1 VQDIYENQ
9 PVITHD
15 EVVILLNG
23 FWCSPPRLRANPKS
37 DGQFLNI
44 VIYKEPGR
52 MPALQGKRL
61 RACRRSSKRRH
72 EWYYSAPRCL
82 GDALLYLQIL
92 LVIISTAGLELRS
105 QPNHVMAGFERANLS
120 DSVGGEAQQVA
131 DAGAAQRHYQASL
144 AALEKNDL
152 VAAEEEMQAAAK
164 LTPKNALIRYKLAVI
179 QSKREEWQPALKNID
194 AARKLGLPK
203 KLEDEAVQLAADVI
217 MKQLQAKTAENNKKS
232 AWFDQ
237 MEWLQGKYI
246 FTKMLN
252 HDSECVKDYH
262 WIDNILDM
270 KPEYDKSEFSGTLNL
285 RERDTVSETG
295 AAGCADASA
304 ASGSSSGALSR
315 SLSGSLS
322 GRGGES
328 RGDSAA
334 AGSKAETKAA
344 SSKDSY
350 REAVLRVVVKRD
362 DGINDGKIRMFATL
376 ESCKGNACDTLER
389 ETTVYIVEKSESGG
403 PVISISVLSDGDKDG
418 RIEEQFRK
426 QRGNR
431 S

>member
-1 VQDIYENQ
+1 LLHA
-9 PVITHD
+9 VILVLSSGILFSGNSERQNNPKEVIV
-15 EVVILLNG
+15 EVVRSL
-23 FWCSPPRLRANPKS
+23 PS
-37 DGQFLNI
+37 DSGGGE
-44 VIYKEPGR
+44 VH
-52 MPALQGKRL
+52 QG
-61 RACRRSSKRRH
+61 
-72 EWYYSAPRCL
+72 
-82 GDALLYLQIL
+82 GDA
-92 LVIISTAGLELRS
+92 
-105 QPNHVMAGFERANLS
+105 
-120 DSVGGEAQQVA
+120 D
-131 DAGAAQRHYQASL
+131 AAQRHYQAGL
-144 AALEKNDL
+144 AALDKNDL
-152 VAAEEEMQAAAK
+152 AAAEEEMQTAAK
-164 LTPKNALIRYKLAVI
+164 LAPKNALIFYKLAVI
-179 QSKREEWQPALKNID
+179 QSKRDEWQPALKNID

-203 KLEDEAVQLAADVI
+203 NLEDEALQLAADVI
-217 MKQLQAKTAENNKKS
+217 MKQLQANTVENNKKF

-270 KPEYDKSEFSGTLNL
+270 KPEYDKSEFSGTLTL
-285 RERDTVSETG
+285 RERHTVSETG

-304 ASGSSSGALSR
+304 ASGSSSGSA
-315 SLSGSLS
+315 
-322 GRGGES
+322 GES
-328 RGDSAA
+328 KGDSAA
-334 AGSKAETKAA
+334 ARSKAETKAA

-389 ETTVYIVEKSESGG
+389 ETTVYIVEKSEGG
-403 PVISISVLSDGDKDG
+403 SPQISISVLSDGDKDG
-418 RIEEQFRK
+418 RVEEQFRK

>member
-1 VQDIYENQ
+1 LFRALIL
-9 PVITHD
+9 
-15 EVVILLNG
+15 VVVL
-23 FWCSPPRLRANPKS
+23 SPGVLASLR
-37 DGQFLNI
+37 
-44 VIYKEPGR
+44 
-52 MPALQGKRL
+52 
-61 RACRRSSKRRH
+61 
-72 EWYYSAPRCL
+72 
-82 GDALLYLQIL
+82 
-92 LVIISTAGLELRS
+92 
-105 QPNHVMAGFERANLS
+105 NHSGVVAGFGRSLQS
-120 DSVGGEAQQVA
+120 DSEGGEVQQEA
-131 DAGAAQRHYQASL
+131 DADAAQRHYQAGL

-152 VAAEEEMQAAAK
+152 AVAEEEMQTAAK
-164 LTPKNALIRYKLAVI
+164 LAPKNAMIFYKLAVI
-179 QSKREEWQPALKNID
+179 QSKRDEWQPALKNID

-203 KLEDEAVQLAADVI
+203 NLEDEALQLAADVI
-217 MKQLQAKTAENNKKS
+217 VKQLQANTAENNKKF

-262 WIDNILDM
+262 RIDNILDM
-270 KPEYDKSEFSGTLNL
+270 KAEYDKSEFSGTLTL
-285 RERDTVSETG
+285 RERHTVSETG

-304 ASGSSSGALSR
+304 ASGSSSGS
-315 SLSGSLS
+315 S
-322 GRGGES
+322 GES
-328 RGDSAA
+328 KGDSGAA
-334 AGSKAETKAA
+334 RSKAETKDA

-389 ETTVYIVEKSESGG
+389 ETTVYIVEKSEGG
-403 PVISISVLSDGDKDG
+403 SPQISISVLSDGDKDG
-418 RIEEQFRK
+418 RVEEQFRK

>member
-1 VQDIYENQ
+1 MI
-9 PVITHD
+9 
-15 EVVILLNG
+15 
-23 FWCSPPRLRANPKS
+23 
-37 DGQFLNI
+37 
-44 VIYKEPGR
+44 
-52 MPALQGKRL
+52 
-61 RACRRSSKRRH
+61 
-72 EWYYSAPRCL
+72 SAAR
-82 GDALLYLQIL
+82 
-92 LVIISTAGLELRS
+92 LELRS
-105 QPNHVMAGFERANLS
+105 EPNHAMAGFERANLS
-120 DSVGGEAQQVA
+120 ESAGGEAQQKA
-131 DAGAAQRHYQASL
+131 DTDAAQRHYQAGL

-152 VAAEEEMQAAAK
+152 AAAEDEMTTAAK
-164 LTPKNALIRYKLAVI
+164 LAPKNALIRYKLAVI
-179 QSKREEWQPALKNID
+179 QSKREEWQSALKNID

-203 KLEDEAVQLAADVI
+203 KLDDEAVQLAADVI
-217 MKQLQAKTAENNKKS
+217 IKQLQAKTAENNKKS

-252 HDSECVKDYH
+252 YDSECVKDYH

-270 KPEYDKSEFSGTLNL
+270 KPEYDKSELSGTLTL

-295 AAGCADASA
+295 AAGCQDASA
-304 ASGSSSGALSR
+304 VSGSSSGSLSRSLSR
-315 SLSGSLS
+315 SLSGSSS
-322 GRGGES
+322 GSGGES
-328 RGDSAA
+328 KGDSAA
-334 AGSKAETKAA
+334 ARSKAETKAA

-389 ETTVYIVEKSESGG
+389 ETTVYIVEKSESGS
-403 PVISISVLSDGDKDG
+403 PQISISVLSDGDKDG

>member
-1 VQDIYENQ
+1 
-9 PVITHD
+9 
-15 EVVILLNG
+15 
-23 FWCSPPRLRANPKS
+23 
-37 DGQFLNI
+37 
-44 VIYKEPGR
+44 
-52 MPALQGKRL
+52 
-61 RACRRSSKRRH
+61 
-72 EWYYSAPRCL
+72 
-82 GDALLYLQIL
+82 
-92 LVIISTAGLELRS
+92 
-105 QPNHVMAGFERANLS
+105 MAGFERTNVS
-120 DSVGGEAQQVA
+120 NSGGRAVQQEA
-131 DAGAAQRHYQASL
+131 DADAAQRHYQAGL

-152 VAAEEEMQAAAK
+152 ATAEDEMQAAAR
-164 LTPKNALIRYKLAVI
+164 LAPKDALIFYKLAVI
-179 QSKREEWQPALKNID
+179 QSKRDEWQPALKNID
-194 AARKLGLPK
+194 SARKLGLPK
-203 KLEDEAVQLAADVI
+203 KLEDEALQLAADVI
-217 MKQLQAKTAENNKKS
+217 MKQLQTNTAENNKKF

-270 KPEYDKSEFSGTLNL
+270 KPEYDKSEFSGTLTL
-285 RERDTVSETG
+285 RERHTVSETG
-295 AAGCADASA
+295 AAGCAEASA
-304 ASGSSSGALSR
+304 ASGSSSGSLSR
-315 SLSGSLS
+315 SLSGS
-322 GRGGES
+322 GGES
-328 RGDSAA
+328 KGDSAA
-334 AGSKAETKAA
+334 ARSKAETKNA

-389 ETTVYIVEKSESGG
+389 ETTVYTVEKSEGG
-403 PVISISVLSDGDKDG
+403 SPRISISVLSDGDKDG

>member
-1 VQDIYENQ
+1 M
-9 PVITHD
+9 
-15 EVVILLNG
+15 
-23 FWCSPPRLRANPKS
+23 R
-37 DGQFLNI
+37 
-44 VIYKEPGR
+44 
-52 MPALQGKRL
+52 
-61 RACRRSSKRRH
+61 
-72 EWYYSAPRCL
+72 WYYSPARCL
-82 GDALLYLQIL
+82 GDALLCLQIL
-92 LVIISTAGLELRS
+92 LIMISAARLELRTE
-105 QPNHVMAGFERANLS
+105 PNHVMVGFEPANLS
-120 DSVGGEAQQVA
+120 DSVGGEAQQAA
-131 DAGAAQRHYQASL
+131 DADAAQRHYQAGL

-152 VAAEEEMQAAAK
+152 AAAEEEMQAAAK
-164 LTPKNALIRYKLAVI
+164 LAPKNALIFYKLAVI
-179 QSKREEWQPALKNID
+179 QSKRDEWQAALKNID

-203 KLEDEAVQLAADVI
+203 NLEDEAVHLAADVI
-217 MKQLQAKTAENNKKS
+217 VKQLQAKTAENNKKS

-270 KPEYDKSEFSGTLNL
+270 KPEYDKSEFSGTLTL

-304 ASGSSSGALSR
+304 ASGSSSGSLSR
-315 SLSGSLS
+315 SLSGS
-322 GRGGES
+322 GGES
-328 RGDSAA
+328 KGDSAA
-334 AGSKAETKAA
+334 SGSKAETKAA

-389 ETTVYIVEKSESGG
+389 EKTLYMVE
-403 PVISISVLSDGDKDG
+403 
-418 RIEEQFRK
+418 
-426 QRGNR
+426 
-431 S
+431 

>member
-1 VQDIYENQ
+1 MVLF
-9 PVITHD
+9 PT
-15 EVVILLNG
+15 
-23 FWCSPPRLRANPKS
+23 
-37 DGQFLNI
+37 
-44 VIYKEPGR
+44 
-52 MPALQGKRL
+52 
-61 RACRRSSKRRH
+61 RR
-72 EWYYSAPRCL
+72 L
-82 GDALLYLQIL
+82 GDALLHLQIL
-92 LVIISTAGLELRS
+92 LVIISTAGVELRGE
-105 QPNHVMAGFERANLS
+105 PNHVMVGFERANLS
-120 DSVGGEAQQVA
+120 DSEIGKSQQKA
-131 DAGAAQRHYQASL
+131 DADSAQHHYQAGL
-144 AALEKNDL
+144 VALEKNDL
-152 VAAEEEMQAAAK
+152 AAAEEEMQTAARLA
-164 LTPKNALIRYKLAVI
+164 PKNAMIFYKLAVI
-179 QSKREEWQPALKNID
+179 QSKRDEWQPALKNID

-203 KLEDEAVQLAADVI
+203 NLEDEAVQLAADVI
-217 MKQLQAKTAENNKKS
+217 TKQLQANTAENNKKF

-270 KPEYDKSEFSGTLNL
+270 KPEYDKSEFSGTLTL
-285 RERDTVSETG
+285 RERHTVSETG

-304 ASGSSSGALSR
+304 ASGSSSGSLSRSLSR
-315 SLSGSLS
+315 SLSGSSS
-322 GRGGES
+322 GPGGES
-328 RGDSAA
+328 NGDSAA

-344 SSKDSY
+344 SSKEPNKESY
-350 REAVLRVVVKRD
+350 RDAVLRVVVKRD

-389 ETTVYIVEKSESGG
+389 ETTVYIVEKSESGS
-403 PVISISVLSDGDKDG
+403 PQISISVLSDGDKDG